1 VARILAGGPGGVVG
15 GPGGHDGDHD
25 GDVVVMMMIMSMM
38 MRKWSGEVRFCVFGQ
53 KSWFLAKK
61 GGGTPPGALLLNP

>member
-1 VARILAGGPGGVVG
+1 VVG

-61 GGGTPPGALLLNP
+61 GGVPPPAHSYLTRENGFGHY